1 MKIRLT
7 EGQYKRLLS
16 EETSEELL
24 TVYGNYKT
32 IGDKI
37 SKFIADLYIHVNE
50 VEKITPQMMENHYG
64 YEPLKKVI
72 MEIGDYKYRVALVLA
87 HNYIKNYDLIKNND
101 KEGLIGIPYE
111 FYSEFSIDVP
121 IKMNGRLYGK
131 GDGKIQAM
139 ATSPEEFYE
148 KIESG
153 DYDIIEDGY
162 DPSYDSSEIHWEQDY
177 AATTDNIHYNIEELI
192 DKEEIKWL

>member
-7 EGQYKRLLS
+7 EEQYKRLLS
-16 EETSEELL
+16 EETNEELMIDSE
-24 TVYGNYKT
+24 YNS
-32 IGDKI
+32 IGTKI
-37 SKFIADLYIHVNE
+37 SKFIADLYVHVNE
-50 VEKITPQMMENHYG
+50 VEKITPEMMENHYG
-64 YEPLKKVI
+64 YDPLKKVI
-72 MEIGDYKYRVALVLA
+72 MEIGDYNYKVARVLD

-111 FYSEFSIDVP
+111 FYSEFSINIP
-121 IKMNGRLYGK
+121 IKMKGVLYGY

-148 KIESG
+148 KIEQG

-162 DPSYDSSEIHWEQDY
+162 DPTYDSTEIYWEEDHV
-177 AATTDNIHYNIEELI
+177 ATTDNIHYNIEELI
-192 DKEEIKWL
+192 DKEEIMWS